1 MHTSLAE
8 RELLRNFSA
17 AKLRKVESKT
27 KRIHS
32 FFCRDGV
39 SSPSLMAKLRI
50 SERKLES
57 RLHLG
62 KTQIYLVF
70 LSVCTT
76 FELRSKVLPLGN
88 AQINLAFRS
97 LIRTFAHRMNTIF
110 IVLPILVLL
119 MFDLGLTLRPADF
132 RLVVERPRAIL
143 VGLAGQ
149 ILLLPL
155 IGLAIGFG
163 FQLEAVFFLGVM
175 LIACSPGGSSS
186 NVFSMLAGGDVALS
200 VSLTMLSSIITLFT
214 GPLVMSYATGLV
226 GENQSITLPVGNLL
240 VQNIVLML
248 VPIVIGLS
256 VAMWREQLARKMHG
270 VLKKLAFPALILLA
284 SIFFIQNRETIVRE
298 FPQLGLAMTVLILLA
313 MGGGVALSWMMRL
326 SGREQRT
333 IIIEIGMQNAA
344 QAISIASSPFVFA
357 NDVMAIPAIV
367 YALMM
372 NVILLAYVGIIKS
385 LRKN

>member
-1 MHTSLAE
+1 
-8 RELLRNFSA
+8 
-17 AKLRKVESKT
+17 
-27 KRIHS
+27 
-32 FFCRDGV
+32 
-39 SSPSLMAKLRI
+39 
-50 SERKLES
+50 
-57 RLHLG
+57 
-62 KTQIYLVF
+62 
-70 LSVCTT
+70 
-76 FELRSKVLPLGN
+76 
-88 AQINLAFRS
+88 
-97 LIRTFAHRMNTIF
+97 MNTIF

-132 RLVVERPRAIL
+132 RLLVERPRAVL
-143 VGLAGQ
+143 VGLVGQ

-155 IGLAIGFG
+155 IGLAVAYG

-248 VPIVIGLS
+248 VPIVLGLLL
-256 VAMWREQLARKMHG
+256 ALWREELAKKLHG
-270 VLKKLAFPALILLA
+270 VLKKLAFPGLVVLA
-284 SIFFIQNRETIVRE
+284 TTFFIQNREIIVRE
-298 FPQLGLAMTVLILLA
+298 FPQLGLVVTVLILLSMA
-313 MGGGVALSWMMRL
+313 GGVLLSWTMRL

-372 NVILLAYVGIIKS
+372 NIILLAYVGIIKTVNARS
-385 LRKN
+385 

>member
-1 MHTSLAE
+1 
-8 RELLRNFSA
+8 
-17 AKLRKVESKT
+17 
-27 KRIHS
+27 
-32 FFCRDGV
+32 
-39 SSPSLMAKLRI
+39 
-50 SERKLES
+50 
-57 RLHLG
+57 
-62 KTQIYLVF
+62 
-70 LSVCTT
+70 
-76 FELRSKVLPLGN
+76 
-88 AQINLAFRS
+88 
-97 LIRTFAHRMNTIF
+97 MNTIF

-132 RLVVERPRAIL
+132 RLVVE
-143 VGLAGQ
+143 
-149 ILLLPL
+149 
-155 IGLAIGFG
+155 
-163 FQLEAVFFLGVM
+163 
-175 LIACSPGGSSS
+175 ACSPGGSSS

-248 VPIVIGLS
+248 VPIIIGLS

-313 MGGGVALSWMMRL
+313 MGGGVALSWAMRL

-333 IIIEIGMQNAA
+333 IIIDM
-344 QAISIASSPFVFA
+344 P
-357 NDVMAIPAIV
+357 
-367 YALMM
+367 
-372 NVILLAYVGIIKS
+372 
-385 LRKN
+385 

>member
-1 MHTSLAE
+1 
-8 RELLRNFSA
+8 
-17 AKLRKVESKT
+17 
-27 KRIHS
+27 
-32 FFCRDGV
+32 
-39 SSPSLMAKLRI
+39 
-50 SERKLES
+50 
-57 RLHLG
+57 
-62 KTQIYLVF
+62 
-70 LSVCTT
+70 
-76 FELRSKVLPLGN
+76 
-88 AQINLAFRS
+88 
-97 LIRTFAHRMNTIF
+97 MNTIF

-132 RLVVERPRAIL
+132 RLLVERPRAVL
-143 VGLAGQ
+143 VGLVGQ

-155 IGLAIGFG
+155 IGLAVAYG

-248 VPIVIGLS
+248 VPIVLGLLL
-256 VAMWREQLARKMHG
+256 ALWREELAKKLHG
-270 VLKKLAFPALILLA
+270 VLKKLAFPGLVVLA
-284 SIFFIQNRETIVRE
+284 TTFFIQNREIIVRE
-298 FPQLGLAMTVLILLA
+298 FPQLGLVVTVLILLSMA
-313 MGGGVALSWMMRL
+313 GGVLLSWLMRL
-326 SGREQRT
+326 NGREQRT

-372 NVILLAYVGIIKS
+372 NVILLAYVGGVKMMGAKS
-385 LRKN
+385 